1 MKLKDVDIKEI
12 AKLLD
17 QHESKAKIPSMY
29 HVNKHLLEQLE
40 RRYKMHGREAIL
52 HGQSKSYT
60 INVKRKCLSP
70 LEYRQQASSQL

>member
-1 MKLKDVDIKEI
+1 MKLKDIDIKEI

-17 QHESKAKIPSMY
+17 QHESKAKIASMY

-40 RRYKMHGREAIL
+40 RRYKMHGLEAIL

-60 INVKRKCLSP
+60 IDVNLS
-70 LEYRQQASSQL
+70 LYMGYNGYSEDLCK